1 MLIDFIQHSIN
12 MDLNYFILN
21 ISDVISF
28 RFSNQA
34 LFLPHTRV
42 CCRSPLIPVRPNYSS
57 GDILSGSIN
66 GSLPRS
72 SGGLADNTGSAPNL
86 TRISNGSYRE
96 ISPDSGT
103 QSWTNGWNNAS
114 YSVTIDFLYLS

>member
-1 MLIDFIQHSIN
+1 MLTFQIISICFIN
-12 MDLNYFILN
+12 
-21 ISDVISF
+21 
-28 RFSNQA
+28 
-34 LFLPHTRV
+34 RV

-57 GDILSGSIN
+57 GEILSGSMN

-72 SGGLADNTGSAPNL
+72 SGGSAENTGSAPNL
-86 TRISNGSYRE
+86 TRITNGTYRE

-114 YSVTIDFLYLS
+114 YSVGLLSFLIHLY